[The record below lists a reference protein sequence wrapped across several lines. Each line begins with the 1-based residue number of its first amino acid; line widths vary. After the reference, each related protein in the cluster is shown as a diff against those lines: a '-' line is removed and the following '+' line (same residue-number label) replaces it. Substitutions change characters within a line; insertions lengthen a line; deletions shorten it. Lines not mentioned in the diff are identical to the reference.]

1 MSSCGLHRLTETV
14 VLNLVDGPAESI
26 SGATYEDAKTHLPH
40 E

>member
-1 MSSCGLHRLTETV
+1 MSSSGLHRLTETV

-26 SGATYEDAKTHLPH
+26 SDATH